1 MIEMY
6 TGSMLLVPYNFVPTG
21 WAACN
26 GQTLPIADNQAL
38 FSIIGNIYGGDGRQN
53 FNLPNMPEVQD
64 ANGNPLMWILYLY
77 GVYPPRQ

>member
-1 MIEMY
+1 MKCIPVQCCSCPI
-6 TGSMLLVPYNFVPTG
+6 TSATDGRHD
-21 WAACN
+21 

-38 FSIIGNIYGGDGRQN
+38 FSIIGNIYGGDGMQD

-77 GVYPPRQ
+77 RNFTARQ